1 MIHICSNWWPY
12 SLHPHWPQKRV
23 CAFCRSR
30 TAWWQDLISGPCHR
44 GWNTPH
50 RSVSF
55 GLERNKRAK
64 NRRKP
69 HRPKTGIVH
78 HPTHGLIC
86 YCDSAVGHH
95 LQNVAE
101 TKGKAVIW
109 PDAMTNDINWESVPA
124 VVTFTYGFPPHLNIG
139 FCSTFLKLTVRF

>member
-55 GLERNKRAK
+55 GLERNILAPIDSRLRRDVAGHRLRTCSPRLFRRRRCCDLYARLHRRAFPFCQPFPFRL
-64 NRRKP
+64 NFRLPLDYLRSCE
-69 HRPKTGIVH
+69 PKLLLLGRACI
-78 HPTHGLIC
+78 
-86 YCDSAVGHH
+86 
-95 LQNVAE
+95 
-101 TKGKAVIW
+101 
-109 PDAMTNDINWESVPA
+109 
-124 VVTFTYGFPPHLNIG
+124 
-139 FCSTFLKLTVRF
+139 